1 MPSTSASIAGDWKKG
16 RNRVSKGKNK
26 QYKGTVEVN
35 MSVIHI
41 EDKAVPGQPLHF
53 ESRTKHLRFADENNP
68 ATCTLCLAMVK
79 RAEKYQVQQQ
89 REREDRED
97 ESERASDYFREHGSN
112 Y

>member
-1 MPSTSASIAGDWKKG
+1 
-16 RNRVSKGKNK
+16 
-26 QYKGTVEVN
+26 